1 MGTKKNFAVAAM
13 CVMVMALSGC
23 AGGKEQQ
30 PSALIPTED
39 VSAGNDNEVQNR
51 TDDDMEQK
59 ETEIQADFSQNE
71 EDMTQGQTDAELE
84 EELKQYRQEREDTI
98 QESNGLLEIGSPDES
113 NYSFDLSKSY
123 YISQFDTREMTE
135 AYAAARIYVTDSLGI
150 EPDTK
155 MVTYMCIDPRILNI
169 YEDEDKG
176 VAAGYDNNNIF
187 VCEYCNEDGVWQYLI
202 LVREGKGSEWSVIH
216 NGISYKE

>member
-150 EPDTK
+150 EPGTK